1 MNQSD
6 YIYRINF
13 AHTHYTLQKNLRYQ
27 KNIIFNPGLYEAATL
42 KEIPQYE
49 ETHLLARIAE
59 GDEHAFR
66 SLFDLYKGRVIVYA
80 LRLSKSR
87 YVAEEIVQEVFLK
100 LWTNRAQLPE
110 IRNIGTYIFV
120 LVKNRTLDH
129 LRKIANEGRLFEE
142 VWHTIS
148 ERREAPGHLDV
159 KDSIRLI
166 EKAVGQ
172 LSPQQQ
178 KIFYLSRSEGLSHHE
193 IAEKCALSKN
203 TVKNHLVKTLRHIR
217 LFLIQHDVTPVIFSL
232 IFLHQVFFS
241 CW

>member
-1 MNQSD
+1 M
-6 YIYRINF
+6 
-13 AHTHYTLQKNLRYQ
+13 
-27 KNIIFNPGLYEAATL
+27 
-42 KEIPQYE
+42 PQYE
-49 ETHLLARIAE
+49 ETHLLSRIAG

-66 SLFDLYKGRVIVYA
+66 SLFDLYRGRVMAYA
-80 LRLSKSR
+80 FRLSKSR

-100 LWTNRAQLPE
+100 LWTNRAQLSE
-110 IRNIGTYIFV
+110 IQNIGTYIFV

-217 LFLIQHDVTPVIFSL
+217 FFLTEHDITPVIFCL
-232 IFLHQVFFS
+232 IFLHQLFFPL
-241 CW
+241 